1 MDEQE
6 RRETTEA
13 EKQYSEAGKKH
24 TEAEKLY
31 AEAERQ
37 HTEAGDQYT
46 EAEKQYTDTMEAAKQ
61 AGVKRREEA
70 EQRRAEEEARQQQ
83 QPGAAVEQQTVATR
97 QSFQILADRTVA
109 LGESNLRLT
118 QNFFQNWIEQVQN
131 QAQGTREATHGLQEQ
146 GQRQREAVETLSQ
159 EATNAYSEFLNSA
172 LSFYQEAMSTATQM
186 AQGNMQQAAQA
197 TQQAVQAASQAGQQ
211 AIEAANQAGQQE
223 AQAVSETAQQGARGG
238 EQVARKGAPAAE
250 SVATGVPIQDY
261 DNSNVSAIV
270 EQLDNLST
278 EELKRV
284 RAYEQKNKNR
294 STLLHQIDRKMM
306 VAIGVPIQ
314 DYDNSNVGAIV
325 EQLDN
330 LSTEELL
337 ATRAYEQ
344 EKKNRDGLLHQID
357 RRINAAS

>member
-1 MDEQE
+1 MDEQQ
-6 RRETTEA
+6 
-13 EKQYSEAGKKH
+13 KQNI
-24 TEAEKLY
+24 T
-31 AEAERQ
+31 
-37 HTEAGDQYT
+37 
-46 EAEKQYTDTMEAAKQ
+46 Q
-61 AGVKRREEA
+61 AA
-70 EQRRAEEEARQQQ
+70 EQLTDSTQQ
-83 QPGAAVEQQTVATR
+83 VFRT
-97 QSFQILADRTVA
+97 LADRTVS
-109 LGESNLRLT
+109 LQESNLRLT
-118 QNFFQNWIEQVQN
+118 QNFFQNWIERLHN
-131 QAQGTREATHGLQEQ
+131 QAEGTREATQVLQEQ

-197 TQQAVQAASQAGQQ
+197 TQQGMQAASQAGQQ
-211 AIEAANQAGQQE
+211 AIEAANQAGQQG
-223 AQAVSETAQQGARGG
+223 AQAVSETAQQGAESANGSAQQEGAQGRDQG
-238 EQVARKGAPAAE
+238 AREGAPAAE
-250 SVATGVPIQDY
+250 SVATTGVPIEDY
-261 DNSNVSAIV
+261 DNSNVAEIV
-270 EQLDNLST
+270 EQLEDLST

-294 STLLHQIDRKMM
+294 NTLLHQIDRRMM

-314 DYDNSNVGAIV
+314 DYDNLNVAEIV

-344 EKKNRDGLLHQID
+344 ENKNRDGLLHQID

>member
-1 MDEQE
+1 
-6 RRETTEA
+6 
-13 EKQYSEAGKKH
+13 
-24 TEAEKLY
+24 
-31 AEAERQ
+31 
-37 HTEAGDQYT
+37 
-46 EAEKQYTDTMEAAKQ
+46 
-61 AGVKRREEA
+61 
-70 EQRRAEEEARQQQ
+70 
-83 QPGAAVEQQTVATR
+83 
-97 QSFQILADRTVA
+97 VA

-118 QNFFQNWIEQVQN
+118 QNFFQKWIEQVQN
-131 QAQGTREATHGLQEQ
+131 QAQGTREATQGLQEQ

-197 TQQAVQAASQAGQQ
+197 TQQGMQAASQAGQQ
-211 AIEAANQAGQQE
+211 AIEAANQAGQQG
-223 AQAVSETAQQGARGG
+223 AQAVSETAQQGAESANGSAQQEGG
-238 EQVARKGAPAAE
+238 QGGGQGAQEGAPAE
-250 SVATGVPIQDY
+250 SVATGVPIEDY
-261 DNSNVSAIV
+261 DNSNVGAIV

-294 STLLHQIDRKMM
+294 NTLLHQIDRRMM

-314 DYDNSNVGAIV
+314 DYDNSNVAEIV

-330 LSTEELL
+330 LSGEELL

-344 EKKNRDGLLHQID
+344 ENKNRDGLLHQID